1 MIKVGIA
8 LSSGGIKGLAH
19 IGVLK
24 VIEKYKIPIDLISGS
39 SAGALVGAFYIIR
52 GLKFLE
58 EFVLSTN
65 LRKLF
70 YFLKP
75 SFKESI
81 IDNRNIKK
89 FLEDNLG
96 KTKIEELDKKLFIV
110 ATDIKTGEPYIFE
123 SGPVVD
129 AILAS
134 IAIPLIFKPVKI
146 KNKYLIDGAFSMPVP
161 VEILKNKGA
170 DLKIAVNLYTD
181 EIKIEKKLSKLDILR
196 NSLKIIQ
203 KNAAKIESQKADIL
217 ISPKF
222 KKISFKNFNRQD
234 FIKAGEI
241 AAKKVLKMLLPKITA
256 PRMNADKNTDEYLR
270 RLTRINNNAD

>member
-39 SAGALVGAFYIIR
+39 SAGALVGAFYLIR

-75 SFKESI
+75 SFKESL

-203 KNAAKIESQKADIL
+203 KNAAKIESQKADVL

-241 AAKKVLKMLLPKITA
+241 AAKKVLKMLLPRVTA
-256 PRMNADKNTDEYLR
+256 TADERGYNAD
-270 RLTRINNNAD
+270 